1 MMYRYSNTLLDE
13 DDKIFL
19 KETKQKLLDLGYKQA
34 SMSKIIKYG
43 VEELKTKKF
52 ESIVTGMVENKII
65 NDKEKLYDNS

>member
-1 MMYRYSNTLLDE
+1 MYRYSNTLLEE

-19 KETKQKLLDLGYKQA
+19 KEKKQKLLDLGYKQA

>member
-1 MMYRYSNTLLDE
+1 MNQWTNTLLNE
-13 DDKIFL
+13 EDKIFL

-34 SMSKIIKYG
+34 SISKIIKYG

-65 NDKEKLYDNS
+65 NDSEKLYDNS